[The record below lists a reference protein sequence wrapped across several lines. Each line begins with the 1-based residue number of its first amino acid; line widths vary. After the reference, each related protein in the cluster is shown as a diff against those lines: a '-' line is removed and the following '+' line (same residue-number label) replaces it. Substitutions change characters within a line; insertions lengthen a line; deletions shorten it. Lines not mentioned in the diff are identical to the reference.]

1 MKQNKTFLKKAFMG
15 VLVISLLGFTKC
27 INSSEAPA
35 NCNGYTGSVT
45 NKNASALLKI
55 CHFMPKDT
63 IAVWSARY
71 QRNKANI
78 NSTTLPNT
86 GAVLSDSCS
95 FNNSIVRAIITN
107 DSCIGLRVVYGMDE
121 KNKVHVIL
129 VGIKPDYSTLYVR
142 KPADCGTGA
151 AAEKGLMQKYDD
163 GDDDDLGGGEMGQ
176 EP

>member
-1 MKQNKTFLKKAFMG
+1 MKQNETFLKKAFMG

-35 NCNGYTGSVT
+35 DCNGYTGSVT
-45 NKNASALLKI
+45 NKNASTLLKI

-78 NSTTLPNT
+78 NSTALPNT

-95 FNNSIVRAIITN
+95 FNSSIVRAIITN

-142 KPADCGTGA
+142 KPADCATA
-151 AAEKGLMQKYDD
+151 DTVEKGLIQKNGGEPDD
-163 GDDDDLGGGEMGQ
+163 ELGGGEMGL